1 MVRRERERVSLSE
14 RQMSGKIACKNSCFF
29 ALTFQCVNVF
39 ELERVMHLRVGRL
52 LLYQFII
59 IANYVYGDTVKY
71 IKVKYRVLSNGVGAG
86 DSETTRSGAYHRRV
100 LGSPPI
106 FLASVFSLSLF
117 LFLSLCLFTALFAHN
132 NHLITFFSFFSRLLF
147 LFLFFIF
154 KCSNR

>member
-1 MVRRERERVSLSE
+1 MEKNSRGAKRARE

-59 IANYVYGDTVKY
+59 IANYVYGDCEIHIY
-71 IKVKYRVLSNGVGAG
+71 VKYRVLSNGVGAG
-86 DSETTRSGAYHRRV
+86 DSETTRSAAYHRRV

-106 FLASVFSLSLF
+106 SLASVL
-117 LFLSLCLFTALFAHN
+117 
-132 NHLITFFSFFSRLLF
+132 
-147 LFLFFIF
+147 
-154 KCSNR
+154 